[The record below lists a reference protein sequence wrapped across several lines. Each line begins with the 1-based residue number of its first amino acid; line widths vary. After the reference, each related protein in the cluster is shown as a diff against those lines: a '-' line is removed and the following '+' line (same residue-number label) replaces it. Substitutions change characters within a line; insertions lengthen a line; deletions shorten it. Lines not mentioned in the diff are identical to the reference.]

1 MSRVTGRDTAWDRSR
16 HAVQQKVQE
25 SAFALFAAHGFDATT
40 VEQIAAETGVSR
52 ATLFR
57 YFGTKEDIVLGDTAE
72 QCAVLATAFAARPP
86 EEDVWISLQRA
97 AEALP
102 SARQSPE
109 HARQVAMLMH
119 SSASLRSRYLVK
131 MSAWQEVLVPLV
143 EQRLGPQRGTGSRV
157 RAAAIVAC
165 SLACLDVAA
174 DALRHNPDL
183 TLDQLYG
190 QAVSAVRSPAG
201 HER

>member
-1 MSRVTGRDTAWDRSR
+1 M
-16 HAVQQKVQE
+16 QQKVQE
-25 SAFALFAAHGFDATT
+25 LAFALFAEHGFDATT

-72 QCAVLATAFAARPP
+72 QCAVLTTAFAARPP

-102 SARQSPE
+102 SAQSPE
-109 HARQVAMLMH
+109 HARQVAMLVH

-131 MSAWQEVLVPLV
+131 MAAWQEVLVPLV
-143 EQRLGPQRGTGSRV
+143 EQRLGAQRGTRSRV

-174 DALRHNPDL
+174 DALRHSAEL

-190 QAVSAVRSPAG
+190 EAVSAVRGPAG
-201 HER
+201 PKS